1 MRTKFPGNQIRLID
15 LIEEL
20 AIAKADAESFHWK
33 CAVFCCKRS
42 DGSGIETTEE
52 EFVISDKI
60 EDRFFSDAVPGQQ
73 QAPLSGVPN
82 GECEHPVQSRNN
94 LFAPFF
100 ITMNDSF
107 GIRLG
112 REFVACR

>member
-42 DGSGIETTEE
+42 DGSGIETTTEE
-52 EFVISDKI
+52 HPQRNIAHQ
-60 EDRFFSDAVPGQQ
+60 SDANSFIYQFPRFVDGVSVRKGSRCSGGFHRVPVCLQMM
-73 QAPLSGVPN
+73 
-82 GECEHPVQSRNN
+82 C
-94 LFAPFF
+94 
-100 ITMNDSF
+100 DSA
-107 GIRLG
+107 IR
-112 REFVACR
+112 RHF